1 MLLRPPQ
8 SDGSGEYRRPLAL
21 VWGRRTARNK
31 LLSEVSRRSHCVYPV
46 VPGWW
51 FDLFMVNKKDA
62 SSATAANG
70 NGKWNIPTGRRTDEW
85 STALVLIGESQDR
98 GAFTRFFRHFAPLI
112 KAFALSGSSL
122 SASHADELVQ
132 EVMLKVWQ
140 KAGGFNPEKAAASTW
155 VYTIARN
162 CRTDMFRRL
171 QKFDTPLA
179 SDDFELE
186 SEEEES
192 FVVLHTRRGAE
203 RVRELMSDL
212 PPDQAQILA
221 KVYMEGKSHSEA
233 AAELDLPLGTVKSR
247 VRLAIQKLQGLMEA

>member
-1 MLLRPPQ
+1 MLTMNA
-8 SDGSGEYRRPLAL
+8 RRDTAKMAEQRNET
-21 VWGRRTARNK
+21 GAEHRTITW
-31 LLSEVSRRSHCVYPV
+31 S
-46 VPGWW
+46 VP
-51 FDLFMVNKKDA
+51 
-62 SSATAANG
+62 S
-70 NGKWNIPTGRRTDEW
+70 GRRTDEW
-85 STALVLIGESQDR
+85 SEALVLIGRQQDR
-98 GAFTRFFRHFAPLI
+98 AAFTRFFRHFAPLI
-112 KAFALSGSSL
+112 KSFALAGSSL

-140 KAGGFNPEKAAASTW
+140 KAAGFNPEKAAASTW

-179 SDDFELE
+179 ADDLNIDI
-186 SEEEES
+186 EEEEPFS
-192 FVVLHTRRGAE
+192 VLHTRRGSD
-203 RVRELMSDL
+203 RVRELMSEL

-247 VRLAIQKLQGLMEA
+247 VRLAIQKLQVQMERQ

>member
-1 MLLRPPQ
+1 MADKQ
-8 SDGSGEYRRPLAL
+8 
-21 VWGRRTARNK
+21 
-31 LLSEVSRRSHCVYPV
+31 
-46 VPGWW
+46 
-51 FDLFMVNKKDA
+51 DA
-62 SSATAANG
+62 SNSVSPAG
-70 NGKWNIPTGRRTDEW
+70 GSSWSVPTGRRTDEW
-85 STALVLIGESQDR
+85 SEALVLIGETQDR
-98 GAFTRFFRHFAPLI
+98 AAFTRFFRHFAPLI

-122 SASHADELVQ
+122 SATHADELVQ

-179 SDDFELE
+179 ADDFELE

-192 FVVLHTRRGAE
+192 FVVLHTRRGSD
-203 RVRELMSDL
+203 RVRELLGTL

-247 VRLAIQKLQGLMEA
+247 VRLAIQKLQGMMEQ

>member
-1 MLLRPPQ
+1 MA
-8 SDGSGEYRRPLAL
+8 S
-21 VWGRRTARNK
+21 
-31 LLSEVSRRSHCVYPV
+31 
-46 VPGWW
+46 
-51 FDLFMVNKKDA
+51 KDNA
-62 SSATAANG
+62 GNSSATKGSG
-70 NGKWNIPTGRRTDEW
+70 NWNVPTGRRTDEW
-85 STALVLIGESQDR
+85 SEALVLIGESQDR

-122 SASHADELVQ
+122 SATHADELVQ

-192 FVVLHTRRGAE
+192 FIVLHTRRGSE
-203 RVRELMSDL
+203 RVRELLGDL
-212 PPDQAQILA
+212 PPDQAQILG

-247 VRLAIQKLQGLMEA
+247 VRLAIQKLQGLMEVS

>member
-1 MLLRPPQ
+1 M
-8 SDGSGEYRRPLAL
+8 AI
-21 VWGRRTARNK
+21 
-31 LLSEVSRRSHCVYPV
+31 
-46 VPGWW
+46 
-51 FDLFMVNKKDA
+51 KKDA
-62 SSATAANG
+62 GNAPAASG
-70 NGKWNIPTGRRTDEW
+70 NGKWNVPTGRRTDEW
-85 STALVLIGESQDR
+85 STALVQIGESQDR

-179 SDDFELE
+179 S
-186 SEEEES
+186 